1 MGKYLPDKVSAL
13 DKAGWKKAREEA
25 GFDATLFGGPA
36 IGSKLDEYKAMRA
49 KAKPS
54 GSVLKDMKNL
64 KSCIQAAVALKA
76 AFLDYQ
82 KKALKGGSK
91 QNLEFAAELKT
102 LADKME
108 KKIAKLEQ
116 EHKKIHDLIDKA
128 TDGKLTDQ
136 ENAVNDL
143 FKSLLIV

>member
-36 IGSKLDEYKAMRA
+36 IGSKLDEFKAMRG
-49 KAKPS
+49 KIKPS

-64 KSCIQAAVALKA
+64 NAYILAAVALKA
-76 AFLDYQ
+76 AFLEYQ
-82 KKALKGGSK
+82 KKALKGGKK
-91 QNLEFAAELKT
+91 QNLDFAAELKT

-108 KKIAKLEQ
+108 KKIVKAEIQ
-116 EHKKIHDLIDKA
+116 HKKIHDLIDQA

-136 ENAVNDL
+136 EKAVDGL
-143 FKSLLIV
+143 FKDLLVI